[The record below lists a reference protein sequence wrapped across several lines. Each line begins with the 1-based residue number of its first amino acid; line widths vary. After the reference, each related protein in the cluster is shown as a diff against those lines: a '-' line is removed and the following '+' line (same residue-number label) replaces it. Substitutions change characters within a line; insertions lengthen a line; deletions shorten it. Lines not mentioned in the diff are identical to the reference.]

1 MNPFFGNIQAPAD
14 GNFDMSVEVIP
25 AKTVLKA
32 VIEESKWDTYTP
44 EPTNTDPHP
53 ATQTF
58 IKNTWS
64 IIEGDYQNRKV
75 FQKLHVRDENT
86 GKAQRAL
93 QMLAAIDA
101 NAGGKIMAAGTMPDD
116 MMLSMSLSNVPMNIT
131 VDVWEIGGNSGNYII
146 AVSRAQ
152 QPVQTVSQN
161 QSIHQAAQ
169 NVQQQPVQQVQY
181 AQPQQPTAQQLEAA
195 DIDF

>member
-1 MNPFFGNIQAPAD
+1 
-14 GNFDMSVEVIP
+14 
-25 AKTVLKA
+25 
-32 VIEESKWDTYTP
+32 
-44 EPTNTDPHP
+44 
-53 ATQTF
+53 
-58 IKNTWS
+58 
-64 IIEGDYQNRKV
+64 
-75 FQKLHVRDENT
+75 
-86 GKAQRAL
+86 
-93 QMLAAIDA
+93 
-101 NAGGKIMAAGTMPDD
+101 MPDD